1 MQIFLKV
8 GDTCPWSVLSLWQK
22 QVCKFAFQQNTSF
35 YKLQWFDF
43 GTVKLMKSTCTY
55 ARQYFSY
62 VPLERLFLIF
72 IKLHFII
79 APAMLRKCQKHIPII
94 G

>member
-1 MQIFLKV
+1 MQIFLKA

-43 GTVKLMKSTCTY
+43 GTV
-55 ARQYFSY
+55 
-62 VPLERLFLIF
+62 
-72 IKLHFII
+72 
-79 APAMLRKCQKHIPII
+79 
-94 G
+94 